1 MSKENGLKC
10 IRGKTFIQYNTS
22 NWSEILMKV
31 DIGVSCFVIPRNDHS
46 KESTGSLF
54 NTIK

>member
-1 MSKENGLKC
+1 
-10 IRGKTFIQYNTS
+10 
-22 NWSEILMKV
+22 MKV